1 MEEIFKELER
11 LTKEPAPETEINLVR
26 NYLLGEFQ
34 RNLDGPFALADRF
47 KNLKLYGL
55 GYDYLNKYLNYLNNF
70 SSDSLMETANT
81 YLQPA
86 EMTQVIAG

>member
-1 MEEIFKELER
+1 LH
-11 LTKEPAPETEINLVR
+11 
-26 NYLLGEFQ
+26 
-34 RNLDGPFALADRF
+34 
-47 KNLKLYGL
+47 GL